1 VKESRQSS
9 SCKSANCQRVFVEA
23 RTARSQ
29 IRLIDRHQSIEK
41 ELIMKNQI
49 ASLAALLVLGLPF
62 GAAQAQSLAQ
72 SQASS
77 TDAAYCQAL
86 TDKYTTYV
94 ADPNEHRPAPANVG
108 VTAAIAEC
116 KAGNAAGIPALE
128 KALTNAGVAL
138 PSHG

>member
-1 VKESRQSS
+1 
-9 SCKSANCQRVFVEA
+9 
-23 RTARSQ
+23 
-29 IRLIDRHQSIEK
+29 
-41 ELIMKNQI
+41 MKNQI

-62 GAAQAQSLAQ
+62 GAAQAQ

-108 VTAAIAEC
+108 VTAAIAQC
-116 KAGNAAGIPALE
+116 KAGSAAGIPALE

>member
-1 VKESRQSS
+1 
-9 SCKSANCQRVFVEA
+9 
-23 RTARSQ
+23 
-29 IRLIDRHQSIEK
+29 
-41 ELIMKNQI
+41 MKNQI
-49 ASLAALLVLGLPF
+49 ASLAALLVFGLPF
-62 GAAQAQSLAQ
+62 GAHAQT
-72 SQASS
+72 QASS

-108 VTAAIAEC
+108 VTAAIAQC